1 MFKPLKK
8 YYLYIKIYRDRIDIR
23 DVGGEKRSLSLR
35 PVSPFTTERLLVG
48 EFSIAEKLLKDGFKQ
63 MNKGI
68 LLAYR
73 PLVVIQP
80 MEIVGNEISEV
91 EERILMELALG
102 SGAYEAVVWKGHQLT
117 DTEVVEKLGNV

>member
-1 MFKPLKK
+1 
-8 YYLYIKIYRDRIDIR
+8 
-23 DVGGEKRSLSLR
+23 
-35 PVSPFTTERLLVG
+35 
-48 EFSIAEKLLKDGFKQ
+48 